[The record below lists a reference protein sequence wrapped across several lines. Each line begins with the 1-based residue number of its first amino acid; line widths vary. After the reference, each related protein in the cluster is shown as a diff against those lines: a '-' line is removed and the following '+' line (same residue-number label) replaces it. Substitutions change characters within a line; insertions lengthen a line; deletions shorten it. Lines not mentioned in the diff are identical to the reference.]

1 MRKLRAENQI
11 LIEKSDEVN
20 ADTVLELERVEQEMA
35 ETFKQVAQERHR
47 LTESQEARDEAQQ
60 ASAAAEV
67 KLKASLTPRGRA
79 AASRGESKR

>member
-11 LIEKSDEVN
+11 LIEKNDEVN

-67 KLKASLTPRGRA
+67 ILMNHLILNTSFQHRVT
-79 AASRGESKR
+79 

>member
-60 ASAAAEV
+60 TLAAAEV
-67 KLKASLTPRGRA
+67 ILINRLIISTGLQHRVT
-79 AASRGESKR
+79 